1 MGLFSKKGE
10 CSICHGNIATKKL
23 SDGEICKECIS
34 KCNLFIKPLSWK
46 QVASQKVRDAISQQ
60 QINSELLKQFSSTK
74 TFGTHLTIDET
85 NHLWKLDHSNII
97 FRYSDVISY
106 ELLEDGKSITKG
118 GLGSAIVGGAL
129 FGGVGAIV
137 GGTVG
142 KKRTKQEI
150 TEYKIKI
157 VTKNTFY
164 PNLYI
169 DFLTAGKIKSGSFL
183 YKLYHDN
190 AQSIL
195 SALSIMVNTA
205 SEHNATSFSPA
216 DEIMKYKQLLDNGI
230 ISEEDFENK
239 KNQLLKM

>member
-1 MGLFSKKGE
+1 MGLFNKKGE
-10 CSICHGNIATKKL
+10 CSICHSNIATKKL

-60 QINSELLKQFSSTK
+60 KINSELLKQFSSTK

-97 FRYSDVISY
+97 FRYNEIISY
-106 ELLEDGKSITKG
+106 ELLEDGETITKG
-118 GLGSAIVGGAL
+118 GLGSAIVGGVL
-129 FGGVGAIV
+129 FGGAGAIV

-157 VTKNTFY
+157 VTKNAFY

-169 DFLTAGKIKSGSFL
+169 DFLITGKIKSGSFS

-195 SALSIMVNTA
+195 SALSVMVNTV
-205 SEHNATSFSPA
+205 SEQNTDSVSPA
-216 DEIMKYKQLLDNGI
+216 DEILKYKQLLDNGI

>member
-1 MGLFSKKGE
+1 MSKNIKHILRGIYYMGLFSKKGE
-10 CSICHGNIATKKL
+10 CSICHSNIATKKL
-23 SDGEICKECIS
+23 SDGEICKACIS

-60 QINSELLKQFSSTK
+60 KINSELLKQFSSTK

-97 FRYSDVISY
+97 FRYNEIISY
-106 ELLEDGKSITKG
+106 ELLEDGETITKG
-118 GLGSAIVGGAL
+118 GLGSAIVGGVL
-129 FGGVGAIV
+129 FGGAGAIV
-137 GGTVG
+137 GGAVG

-157 VTKNTFY
+157 VTKNAFY

-169 DFLTAGKIKSGSFL
+169 DFLITGKIKSDSFS

-195 SALSIMVNTA
+195 SALSVMVNTA
-205 SEHNATSFSPA
+205 TEQNTTSF
-216 DEIMKYKQLLDNGI
+216 
-230 ISEEDFENK
+230 
-239 KNQLLKM
+239 

>member
-1 MGLFSKKGE
+1 MGLFNKKGE
-10 CSICHGNIATKKL
+10 CSICHSNIATKKL

-60 QINSELLKQFSSTK
+60 KINSELLKQFSSTK

-97 FRYSDVISY
+97 FRYNEIISY
-106 ELLEDGKSITKG
+106 KLLEDGETITKG
-118 GLGSAIVGGAL
+118 GLGSAIVGGVL
-129 FGGVGAIV
+129 FGGAGAIV
-137 GGTVG
+137 GGAVG

-157 VTKNTFY
+157 VTKNAFY

-169 DFLTAGKIKSGSFL
+169 DFLITGKIKSDSFS

-195 SALSIMVNTA
+195 SALSVMVNTV
-205 SEHNATSFSPA
+205 SEQNTVSVSPA
-216 DEIMKYKQLLDNGI
+216 EEILKYKQLLDNGI
-230 ISEEDFENK
+230 ISEEDFKNK

>member
-1 MGLFSKKGE
+1 MGLFSKKGQ
-10 CSICHGNIATKKL
+10 CSICHINIATKNL
-23 SDGEICKECIS
+23 SDGKICKECIS
-34 KCNLFIKPLSWK
+34 KCNLFIKSLSWK

-85 NHLWKLDHSNII
+85 NHLWKLDHSKII
-97 FRYSDVISY
+97 FHYSDIINY
-106 ELLEDGKSITKG
+106 ELLEDGETISKG
-118 GLGSAIVGGAL
+118 GLGSAVVGGVL

-142 KKRTKQEI
+142 RKRTKQEI
-150 TEYKIKI
+150 TELKIKI
-157 VTKNTFY
+157 VTKNNFC
-164 PNLYI
+164 PELYI
-169 DFLTAGKIKSGSFL
+169 DFLMTGKIKSGSFSH
-183 YKLYHDN
+183 KLYHDN

-195 SALSIMVNTA
+195 SALSVMVNTA
-205 SEHNATSFSPA
+205 SEQNKTSFSPA
-216 DEIMKYKQLLDNGI
+216 DEIMKYKKLLDNDV